1 MTLTIN
7 EIIKSVFHA
16 MEKEGISLS
25 KSEYT
30 LIEKEATKII
40 ESLLKL
46 NNKNKIYTE
55 NPSNCKGIKV
65 YDERIIIYDNKE
77 FRSWNPFK
85 SKLSAAIHNGLE
97 NLNTR

>member
-46 NNKNKIYTE
+46 NNKNKIYTKFSVRI
-55 NPSNCKGIKV
+55 PCDIIKLHF
-65 YDERIIIYDNKE
+65 EIKQ
-77 FRSWNPFK
+77 
-85 SKLSAAIHNGLE
+85 
-97 NLNTR
+97 